1 MNIMFMT
8 LLMDMDNILSVEEP
22 EKVCQLFLFNLF
34 SPSVTGIFF
43 IFHTKKLLQNY
54 LSWNKET
61 SGKIHNS
68 FPAWCD
74 TVQMI

>member
-1 MNIMFMT
+1 MT

-61 SGKIHNS
+61 EVEKYIIH
-68 FPAWCD
+68 FQYGV
-74 TVQMI
+74 TVSK

>member
-61 SGKIHNS
+61 EVEKYIIH
-68 FPAWCD
+68 FLHGVTLCK
-74 TVQMI
+74 